1 MEKNLYLVKEINR
14 LSRLLNAEQNAIK
27 GKMNEIINEIQELN
41 NYANEHEKLLQLEI
55 YYDKLY
61 SKMNY

>member
-1 MEKNLYLVKEINR
+1 MEKNLVKEINR

-27 GKMNEIINEIQELN
+27 GKMNEIINEIEELN
-41 NYANEHEKLLQLEI
+41 NYTNEHEKLLQLES